1 MTNEIY
7 TMTTAAAALKDGA
20 VSATELAEA
29 AIAAATAKDEDLGIY
44 MRRFDAQ
51 LLETA
56 AKADAQFAAGG
67 QTPPMLGLPLGIKD
81 IISTSEGET
90 TAQSLV
96 LDRGWGERQGDAE
109 VVRRLRDHG
118 ALITGKTTTM
128 EFATGIPDPS
138 KPFPV
143 PRNPW
148 NSEHWTGG
156 SSSGTGNGVV
166 AGAML
171 GGLGTD
177 TGGSIRL
184 PAAYCGISGLKA
196 TFGRVPKSGCVP
208 LGYSLDHI
216 GPMAASAADCALMLN
231 ALAGA
236 NQSDPTT
243 QDVPVVDYLDALSG
257 DVGGLRIGIDPLLAT
272 NPDRESA
279 VDEALAAAVAL
290 FQAAGARVEET
301 RLPLYA
307 EVAAACR
314 ITSRCEALSYHLP
327 DLQSR
332 WGDYFNSTRTGVAS
346 GAFFTGADYVQAQR
360 VRRHARKL
368 AADELWSNYDLILTP
383 TTSSSAPALA
393 DLLDGGWQFSTTHT
407 GYWNALGNPALSVP
421 MGFDSKDLPLSLQI
435 VGRPFDEATVL
446 RAGDTYQRGT
456 AWHLARPAA

>member
-1 MTNEIY
+1 MTNDIY

-20 VSATELAEA
+20 VTATKLAED
-29 AIAAATAKDEDLGIY
+29 AIAAATAKDQDLGIY
-44 MRRFDAQ
+44 MLRFDDQ

-56 AKADAQFAAGG
+56 AKADAEFSAGG
-67 QTPPMLGLPLGIKD
+67 ETPPMLGLPLGIKD
-81 IISTSEGET
+81 IIATSEGET

-96 LDRGWGERQGDAE
+96 FDRGWGERQGDAE
-109 VVRRLRDHG
+109 VVRRLRAHG
-118 ALITGKTTTM
+118 ALIAGKTTTM

-148 NSEHWTGG
+148 NPKHWTGG
-156 SSSGTGNGVV
+156 SSSGTGNGIV

-231 ALAGA
+231 SLAGA
-236 NQSDPTT
+236 NQADPTT
-243 QDVPVVDYLDALSG
+243 QDEPVVDYLAALCG
-257 DVGGLRIGIDPLLAT
+257 DVGGLRIGFDPLLES

-279 VDEALAAAVAL
+279 VDEALAAAVTL
-290 FQAAGARVEET
+290 FRAAGASVEAT
-301 RLPLYA
+301 RLPLYP

-360 VRRHARKL
+360 VRRYAQKV

-383 TTSSSAPALA
+383 TTSTSAPALA
-393 DLLDGGWQFSTTHT
+393 DLLEGGWQFSTTHT

-421 MGFDSKDLPLSLQI
+421 MGFDSKGLPLSLQI